1 MKKPIII
8 LIIAVLIIGT
18 FLFLRGGLTDNDEI
32 IEDFSF
38 DFLGINLR
46 SSALDSAELPWVELD
61 SGLDFNDLGIKF
73 DDIGTT
79 KTVSPKVSFDSSVF
93 NISSPEISVPT
104 MPKENKNQGGVTSD
118 NCKMFSTAP
127 DCSFV
132 PENHRAMCE
141 ACKKAGY

>member
-8 LIIAVLIIGT
+8 LIIVVLIIGT
-18 FLFLRGGLTDNDEI
+18 FLFLRGRLTGSDEI

-46 SSALDSAELPWVELD
+46 SSDLDSAELPWVELD
-61 SGLDFNDLGIKF
+61 SGLDFDDLGIKF
-73 DDIGTT
+73 DDMGAT
-79 KTVSPKVSFDSSVF
+79 KTVSPKVSFNSSVF

-104 MPKENKNQGGVTSD
+104 MPIENKNQGGVTSD
-118 NCKMFSTAP
+118 NCKMFSAAP
-127 DCSFV
+127 DCSFI